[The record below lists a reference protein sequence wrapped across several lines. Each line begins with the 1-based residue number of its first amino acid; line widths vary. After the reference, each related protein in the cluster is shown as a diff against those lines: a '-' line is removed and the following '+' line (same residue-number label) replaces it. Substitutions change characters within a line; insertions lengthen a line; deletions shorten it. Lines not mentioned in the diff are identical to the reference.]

1 MRILI
6 FFLIIILSLKNISYA
21 SVQNKILVNVGNN
34 QIITSYELKN
44 RIKTILILNN
54 KELNQENVNKT
65 KKEALNFLIN
75 FKIKK
80 MEVLKYKIPS
90 NKKSVSDYIDG
101 ISSSYNTDKLGFKKI
116 FLDNNIDYELFLDGI
131 ETEFAWQQ
139 LIIESYRDKIIV
151 NEKEIDE
158 ELNIAIKNQK
168 KSEEY
173 NLAEIEIFL
182 ENNFDDKS
190 KIKEIKNQIT
200 EVGFENTAIKYSK
213 SLSAL
218 EGGNLGWVASQAL
231 SNVILDVVKNMKP
244 GDVSEP
250 IIKSETALFIKLLDK
265 RKIEFSDINLNKMKN
280 QIISQRK
287 NELLNLFSNSY
298 LSKVK
303 NNTLIQYNE

>member
-1 MRILI
+1 MRTLI
-6 FFLIIILSLKNISYA
+6 FSLVIISTLKNISYA

-44 RIKTILILNN
+44 RIKTVLILNN
-54 KELNQENVNKT
+54 KELTQENVNKT

-75 FKIKK
+75 FKLKK
-80 MEVLKYKIPS
+80 MEILKFNIPT
-90 NKKSVSDYIDG
+90 NKKSVSEYIDG

-139 LIIESYRDKIIV
+139 LIINSYRDKIII

-158 ELNIAIKNQK
+158 ELNTAIKNKK

-182 ENNFDDKS
+182 ENNFDDKR
-190 KIKEIKNQIT
+190 KIKEIKNQIA

-231 SNVILDVVKNMKP
+231 SNVILDAVKNMSP
-244 GDVSEP
+244 GDISEP
-250 IIKSETALFIKLLDK
+250 IIKSETALFIKLLNK
-265 RKIEFSDINLNKMKN
+265 RKIEFSDINLDTMKN
-280 QIISQRK
+280 KIISQRK

>member
-1 MRILI
+1 MRTLI
-6 FFLIIILSLKNISYA
+6 FSLVIISTLKNISYA

-44 RIKTILILNN
+44 RIKTVLILNN
-54 KELNQENVNKT
+54 KELTQENVNKT

-75 FKIKK
+75 FKLKK
-80 MEVLKYKIPS
+80 MEILKFNIPT
-90 NKKSVSDYIDG
+90 NKKSVSEYIDG

-139 LIIESYRDKIIV
+139 LIINSYRDKIII

-158 ELNIAIKNQK
+158 ELNTAIKNKK

-182 ENNFDDKS
+182 ENNFDDKR
-190 KIKEIKNQIT
+190 KIKEIKNQIA

-231 SNVILDVVKNMKP
+231 SNVILDAVKNMSP
-244 GDVSEP
+244 GDISEP
-250 IIKSETALFIKLLDK
+250 IIKSETALFIKLLNK
-265 RKIEFSDINLNKMKN
+265 RKIEFNNINLDTMKN
-280 QIISQRK
+280 KIISQRK

>member
-1 MRILI
+1 
-6 FFLIIILSLKNISYA
+6 
-21 SVQNKILVNVGNN
+21 
-34 QIITSYELKN
+34 
-44 RIKTILILNN
+44 
-54 KELNQENVNKT
+54 
-65 KKEALNFLIN
+65 
-75 FKIKK
+75 

>member
-1 MRILI
+1 MRTLIL
-6 FFLIIILSLKNISYA
+6 FLIIILSLKNISYA

-80 MEVLKYKIPS
+80 MEVLKYNIPS

-244 GDVSEP
+244 GDISEP

-265 RKIEFSDINLNKMKN
+265 RKVEFSDINLKKMKN

>member
-1 MRILI
+1 MRTLI
-6 FFLIIILSLKNISYA
+6 FFLIIILSLKNILYA

-75 FKIKK
+75 FKLKK
-80 MEVLKYKIPS
+80 MEILKFNIPT

-116 FLDNNIDYELFLDGI
+116 FLDNNIDYELFLEGI

-139 LIIESYRDKIIV
+139 LIINSYRDKIIV

-182 ENNFDDKS
+182 ENNFDDKR

-200 EVGFENTAIKYSK
+200 ETGFENTAIKYSK

-265 RKIEFSDINLNKMKN
+265 RKIKFSDINLNTMKS

>member
-1 MRILI
+1 MRLII
-6 FFLIIILSLKNISYA
+6 FFLIIVLSIKNVSNA
-21 SVQNKILVNVGNN
+21 SIQNKILVNIGNN

-54 KELNQENVNKT
+54 KELNQENVNRT

-75 FKIKK
+75 FKLKK
-80 MEVLKYKIPS
+80 EEVLKFKIS
-90 NKKSVSDYIDG
+90 TNKKSVSEYLDN
-101 ISSSYNTDKLGFKKI
+101 ISSSYNTDIDGFKRI
-116 FLDNNIDYELFLDGI
+116 FVNNDIDYGLFIDGI

-139 LIIESYRDKIIV
+139 LIVNSYREKIIV
-151 NEKEIDE
+151 NEKEIDK
-158 ELNIAIKNQK
+158 ELNKTFKNQK

-173 NLAEIEIFL
+173 KLAEIEVFL
-182 ENNFDDKS
+182 ENNSADKK
-190 KIKEIKNQIT
+190 KIEEIKNQISKI
-200 EVGFENTAIKYSK
+200 GFEDAAIKFSN

-218 EGGNLGWVASQAL
+218 EGGNLGWIASQAL
-231 SNVILDVVKNMKP
+231 SNIILNTVKQMNT

-265 RKIEFSDINLNKMKN
+265 RKIEFSDINLKRMKN
-280 QIISQRK
+280 QIVSQRK

-298 LSKVK
+298 LSKIK

>member
-1 MRILI
+1 MRTLI

-80 MEVLKYKIPS
+80 MEVLKYNIPS

-244 GDVSEP
+244 GDISEP

-265 RKIEFSDINLNKMKN
+265 RKIKFSDINLNTMKS

>member
-1 MRILI
+1 MRTLI

-80 MEVLKYKIPS
+80 MEVLKYNITS

-190 KIKEIKNQIT
+190 KIKEIKNQIS
-200 EVGFENTAIKYSK
+200 EVGFENTAIKFSK

>member
-1 MRILI
+1 MRTLIL
-6 FFLIIILSLKNISYA
+6 FLIIILSLKNISYA

-80 MEVLKYKIPS
+80 MEVLKYNIPS

-244 GDVSEP
+244 GDISEP

-265 RKIEFSDINLNKMKN
+265 RKIKFSDINLNTMKS

>member
-1 MRILI
+1 MRTLIL
-6 FFLIIILSLKNISYA
+6 FLIIILSLKNISYA

-80 MEVLKYKIPS
+80 MEVLKYNIPS
-90 NKKSVSDYIDG
+90 TKKSVSDYIDG

-244 GDVSEP
+244 GDISEP

-265 RKIEFSDINLNKMKN
+265 RKVEFSDINLKKMKN

>member
-6 FFLIIILSLKNISYA
+6 FFLIIISSLKNISYA
-21 SVQNKILVNVGNN
+21 SIQNKILVNVGNN

-75 FKIKK
+75 FKLKK
-80 MEVLKYKIPS
+80 MEILKFNIAS

-151 NEKEIDE
+151 NEKEVDE

-190 KIKEIKNQIT
+190 KIKEIKNHIA

-250 IIKSETALFIKLLDK
+250 IIKSETALFIKLLNK

>member
-1 MRILI
+1 MRTLIL
-6 FFLIIILSLKNISYA
+6 FLIIILSLKNISYA

-80 MEVLKYKIPS
+80 IEILKFNIPT

-182 ENNFDDKS
+182 ENNFEDKR
-190 KIKEIKNQIT
+190 KIQEIKKQIS

-218 EGGNLGWVASQAL
+218 EGGNLGWVASQAM
-231 SNVILDVVKNMKP
+231 SNVILSVVKNMSP

-265 RKIEFSDINLNKMKN
+265 RKVEFSDINLKKMKN

>member
-6 FFLIIILSLKNISYA
+6 FFLIIVLSLKNILYA
-21 SVQNKILVNVGNN
+21 SVQNKILVNVGSN

-44 RIKTILILNN
+44 RIKTILVLNN

-75 FKIKK
+75 FKLKK
-80 MEVLKYKIPS
+80 IEILKFNIPT

-101 ISSSYNTDKLGFKKI
+101 ISSSYNTDGLGFKKI
-116 FLDNNIDYELFLDGI
+116 FLDNNLDYELFLDGI

-139 LIIESYRDKIIV
+139 LILNSYGDKIVV
-151 NEKEIDE
+151 NEKEIDK
-158 ELNIAIKNQK
+158 ELNTAINNQK

-182 ENNFDDKS
+182 ENNFEDKR
-190 KIKEIKNQIT
+190 KIQEIKKQIS

-218 EGGNLGWVASQAL
+218 EGGNLGWVASQAM
-231 SNVILDVVKNMKP
+231 SNVILSVVKNMSP

-265 RKIEFSDINLNKMKN
+265 RKVEFSDINLNTMKN
-280 QIISQRK
+280 KIISQRK

>member
-6 FFLIIILSLKNISYA
+6 FFLIIILSLKNILYA
-21 SVQNKILVNVGNN
+21 SVQNKILVNVGSN

-44 RIKTILILNN
+44 RIKTILVLNN

-75 FKIKK
+75 FKLKK
-80 MEVLKYKIPS
+80 IEILKFNIPT

-101 ISSSYNTDKLGFKKI
+101 ISSSYNTDGLGFKKI
-116 FLDNNIDYELFLDGI
+116 FLDNNLDYELFLDGI

-139 LIIESYRDKIIV
+139 LILNSYGDKIVV
-151 NEKEIDE
+151 NEKEIDK
-158 ELNIAIKNQK
+158 ELNTAINNQK

-182 ENNFDDKS
+182 ENNFEDKR
-190 KIKEIKNQIT
+190 KIQEIKKQIS

-218 EGGNLGWVASQAL
+218 EGGNLGWVASQAM
-231 SNVILDVVKNMKP
+231 SNVILSVVKNMSP

-265 RKIEFSDINLNKMKN
+265 RKVEFSDINLNTMKN
-280 QIISQRK
+280 KIISQRK